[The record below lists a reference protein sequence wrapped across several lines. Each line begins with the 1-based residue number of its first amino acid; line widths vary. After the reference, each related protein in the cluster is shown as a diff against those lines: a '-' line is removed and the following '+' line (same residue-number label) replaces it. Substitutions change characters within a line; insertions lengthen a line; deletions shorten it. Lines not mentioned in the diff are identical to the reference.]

1 MHKYRISENFLD
13 IARHIIKK
21 LLLFFATLLIVVT
34 LTFILM
40 KSIPGDPF
48 LQEQAIPKEIMA
60 SLHKYYGLDKPIY
73 IQYYKYIKGILTWE
87 LGPSFKYEGR
97 TINHIIKDSFPISA
111 SLGLL
116 ALTFALIWGIIW
128 GSIAASY
135 RGKWQDHAAMTI
147 AVLGMSVP
155 SFIIAT
161 MFQYVFSMKL
171 SLLPIARWGTIKH
184 AILPGLALSAFP
196 GAFIARLTRA
206 SMVEIL
212 EKEYILTARAKG
224 LSKLTIWRSHILKN
238 SLLPVVSYLGTLL
251 ASILTGSFVVEKIF
265 GIPGLGCWF
274 VNSIINRDYT
284 IIMGLTVFYS
294 LILMVSN
301 FVIDILYLFLDPR
314 IKNQIL
320 VKD

>member
-1 MHKYRISENFLD
+1 LD
-13 IARHIIKK
+13 IARYIFKK
-21 LLLFFATLLIVVT
+21 FLLFTATLFTVVT

-48 LQEQAIPKEIMA
+48 LQEQAIPKEIVD
-60 SLHKYYGLDKPIY
+60 SLHKYYGLDQPLY
-73 IQYYKYIKGILTWE
+73 IQYYKYIKGIATWE

-97 TINHIIKDSFPISA
+97 TINDIIKDGFPTSA
-111 SLGLL
+111 TLGLI
-116 ALTFALIWGIIW
+116 ALSFALFWGITW
-128 GSIAASY
+128 GSLAAFY
-135 RGKWQDHAAMTI
+135 RGKWQDHLAMTI

-155 SFIIAT
+155 SFIMAT
-161 MFQYVFSMKL
+161 MFQYIFAMKL
-171 SLLPIARWGTIKH
+171 SLLPIARWGSIKH

-196 GAFIARLTRA
+196 GAFIARLTR
-206 SMVEIL
+206 STMVEIL
-212 EKEYILTARAKG
+212 EKEYILTARSKG
-224 LSKLTIWRSHILKN
+224 LSKFTIWKSHILKN
-238 SLLPVVSYLGTLL
+238 SLLPIVSYLGTLL

-274 VNSIINRDYT
+274 VNSITNRDYT

-301 FVIDILYLFLDPR
+301 FLIDILYLFLDPR

-320 VKD
+320 VRD